1 MAIEILTYPLEDQ
14 NQTPGFVR
22 FTPCNL
28 FGTPL
33 DNESIVQ
40 LYLPPSIQFADGANY
55 EGFEMGVSGAIA
67 IDAANASGNT
77 VNGETFGNVKSQV
90 EGLGGN
96 LSPEAV
102 IAKMADFV
110 PLAPTQAVQGGLR
123 KATNPNTRVLF
134 KSVALRTFQ
143 FSFKMMPTSEEE
155 ALQIERIVLSFRK
168 QLYPTLSGGAGGTSS
183 TSIGY
188 EYPDMYLI
196 QMTLGNREVPP
207 KVKPSFLTA
216 VSTNFNGSSGA
227 LLASNGGNQTWSEVD
242 IALSFGE
249 GVTLNKSDVVDGY

>member
-1 MAIEILTYPLEDQ
+1 MALKYPLEDQ

-22 FTPCNL
+22 FSPCDL

-33 DNESIVQ
+33 GDADIVQ

-77 VNGETFGNVKSQV
+77 VNAETFGNVKSQV

-96 LSPEAV
+96 LSSESV

-110 PLAPTQAVQGGLR
+110 PLVPTQAVQGGLR

-143 FSFKMMPTSEEE
+143 FSFKMIPTSEAE
-155 ALQIERIVLSFRK
+155 AEQIRAIVLSFRK
-168 QLYPTLSGGAGGTSS
+168 QLYPTVSGGAGGTSS
-183 TSIGY
+183 TSVGY

-196 QMTLGNREVPP
+196 QMTLGGLEVAP

-216 VSTNFNGSSGA
+216 VATNFNGSSGA
-227 LLASNGGNQTWSEVD
+227 LLASNGGNESWSEVD

-249 GVTLNKSDVVDGY
+249 GVTLNKSDIVGGY

>member
-1 MAIEILTYPLEDQ
+1 MAVNILTYPLEDQ

-33 DNESIVQ
+33 LDEDIVQ

-67 IDAANASGNT
+67 IDTMNA
-77 VNGETFGNVKSQV
+77 GETDVAKIGSNVKSQV
-90 EGLGGN
+90 EGLNGN
-96 LSPEAV
+96 LDAGTI

-110 PLAPTQAVQGGLR
+110 PLAPTQTVQGGLR
-123 KATNPNTRVLF
+123 KAVNPNTRVLF

-143 FSFKMMPTSEEE
+143 FSFKMMPTSEAE
-155 ALQIERIVLSFRK
+155 ARQIEQIVLSFRK
-168 QLYPTLSGGAGGTSS
+168 QLYPTLSGGNEASGV
-183 TSIGY
+183 SIGY

-216 VSTNFNGSSGA
+216 VSTNFNGTSGA
-227 LLASNGGNQTWSEVD
+227 LLRTEGGNTSWSEVD
-242 IALSFGE
+242 ISLSFGE
-249 GVTLNKSDVVDGY
+249 GVTLNKSDIVDGY

>member
-1 MAIEILTYPLEDQ
+1 MALKYPLEDQ

-22 FTPCNL
+22 FSPCDL

-33 DNESIVQ
+33 GDADIVQ

-77 VNGETFGNVKSQV
+77 VNAETFGNVKSQV

-96 LSPEAV
+96 LSSESV

-110 PLAPTQAVQGGLR
+110 PLAPTQTVQGGLR

-143 FSFKMMPTSEEE
+143 FSFKMIPTSEAE
-155 ALQIERIVLSFRK
+155 AEQIRAIVLSFRK
-168 QLYPTLSGGAGGTSS
+168 QLYPTISGGAGGSSS
-183 TSIGY
+183 TSVGY

-196 QMTLGNREVPP
+196 QMTLGGLEVAP

-216 VSTNFNGSSGA
+216 VATNFNGSSGA
-227 LLASNGGNQTWSEVD
+227 LLASNGGNESWSEVD

-249 GVTLNKSDVVDGY
+249 GVTLNKSDIVGGY

>member
-1 MAIEILTYPLEDQ
+1 MAVPVLVYPLEDQ

-22 FTPCNL
+22 FTPCDL

-33 DNESIVQ
+33 NDENIIQ

-67 IDAANASGNT
+67 MDAMNK
-77 VNGETFGNVKSQV
+77 GERDMGKVGSNVKSQV

-96 LSPEAV
+96 LDAETI
-102 IAKMADFV
+102 IAKMAESV
-110 PLAPTQAVQGGLR
+110 PLAPTQSVQGGLR

-143 FSFKMMPTSEEE
+143 FAFKMVPTSEVE
-155 ALQIERIVLSFRK
+155 AQQIEQIVLSFRK
-168 QLYPTLSGGAGGTSS
+168 QLYPTLSGGNESS
-183 TSIGY
+183 GVSIGY

-196 QMTLGNREVPP
+196 QMTIGNREVPP
-207 KVKPSFLTA
+207 KVKPSFLTG
-216 VSTNFNGSSGA
+216 VSTNFNGTSGA
-227 LLASNGGNQTWSEVD
+227 LLRTEGGNTSWSEVD

-249 GVTLNKSDVVDGY
+249 GVTLNKSDIVAGY

>member
-1 MAIEILTYPLEDQ
+1 MALTYPLEDQ

-22 FTPCNL
+22 FTPCDL

-33 DNESIVQ
+33 AREQIVQ

-67 IDAANASGNT
+67 IDTMNK
-77 VNGETFGNVKSQV
+77 GETDVGKVGASIKSQV

-96 LSPEAV
+96 LDAGT
-102 IAKMADFV
+102 IIGKMADFV
-110 PLAPTQAVQGGLR
+110 PLAPTQAVSGGLR

-143 FSFKMMPTSEEE
+143 FSFKMMPTSEAE
-155 ALQIERIVLSFRK
+155 AEQIEQIVLSFRK
-168 QLYPTLSGGAGGTSS
+168 QLYPTISGGSGGNGV
-183 TSIGY
+183 SIGY

>member
-1 MAIEILTYPLEDQ
+1 MALKYPLEDQ

-22 FTPCNL
+22 FSPCDL

-33 DNESIVQ
+33 GDADIVQ
-40 LYLPPSIQFADGANY
+40 LYLPPSIQFSDGANY

-67 IDAANASGNT
+67 IDTMNK
-77 VNGETFGNVKSQV
+77 GETDVGKVGASIKSQV

-96 LSPEAV
+96 LDAGTV

-143 FSFKMMPTSEEE
+143 FSFKMMPTSEAE

-168 QLYPTLSGGAGGTSS
+168 QLYPTISGGAGGTSS

>member
-1 MAIEILTYPLEDQ
+1 MALDALKYPLEDQ

-22 FTPCNL
+22 FTPCDL

-33 DNESIVQ
+33 AREQIVQ

-55 EGFEMGVSGAIA
+55 EGFEMGVSGAVA
-67 IDAANASGNT
+67 IDVANKQGNSMD
-77 VNGETFGNVKSQV
+77 GIGANVKSQV
-90 EGLGGN
+90 EGLGQG
-96 LSPEAV
+96 LDGATI
-102 IAKMADFV
+102 IAKMADSFSLVV
-110 PLAPTQAVQGGLR
+110 PQEAVSGGTR
-123 KATNPNTRVLF
+123 RAVNPNTRVLF

-143 FSFKMMPTSEEE
+143 FSFKMMPTSEAE
-155 ALQIERIVLSFRK
+155 AEQIEQIVLSFRK
-168 QLYPTLSGGAGGTSS
+168 QLYPTISGGSGDTGV
-183 TSIGY
+183 SIGY

>member
-1 MAIEILTYPLEDQ
+1 MALTYPLEDQ

-22 FTPCNL
+22 FTPCDL

-33 DNESIVQ
+33 SRESIVQ
-40 LYLPPSIQFADGANY
+40 LYLPPSIQFSDGANY

-77 VNGETFGNVKSQV
+77 VNGETLGNVKSQV

-110 PLAPTQAVQGGLR
+110 PLAPTQAVSGGLR

-143 FSFKMMPTSEEE
+143 FSFKMMPTSEAE
-155 ALQIERIVLSFRK
+155 AEQIRAIVLSFRK
-168 QLYPTLSGGAGGTSS
+168 QLYPTISGGSGAGGAS

-196 QMTLGNREVPP
+196 QMTVGNREVPP

-227 LLASNGGNQTWSEVD
+227 LLASNGGSEYWSEVD
-242 IALSFGE
+242 LALSFGE